1 MKSELLALENRIQN
15 DVWTAIQEYETSF
28 KTHTISQTLLKS
40 AEESERV
47 AFASYKVGKMNI
59 ISLLDAQ
66 SQLAQARVE
75 YSTSFYNFL
84 TSKAALL
91 KALGK
96 MEKIK

>member
-1 MKSELLALENRIQN
+1 
-15 DVWTAIQEYETSF
+15 
-28 KTHTISQTLLKS
+28 
-40 AEESERV
+40 
-47 AFASYKVGKMNI
+47 MNI

-96 MEKIK
+96 MEKL